1 MADVTAHTQQTK
13 KKKWI
18 SFADYIPDEPCYGAP
33 ELAAAARD
41 KHMRENR
48 AKQQKIEDESDRL
61 YMKER
66 QKIDSLAK
74 EEQERQD
81 REKKAKLDEYWRNE
95 NERQSRYRFEASKVQ
110 ALLDSL
116 HGLSS
121 PI

>member
-1 MADVTAHTQQTK
+1 MADAK

-18 SFADYIPDEPCYGAP
+18 SFADYIPDEPCYGAA
-33 ELAAAARD
+33 EIAAAARD
-41 KHMRENR
+41 KQMRENR
-48 AKQQKIEDESDRL
+48 AQQQKIDDESDRL
-61 YMKER
+61 YMKEK
-66 QKIDSLAK
+66 QKIDRLAK

-81 REKKAKLDEYWRNE
+81 REKKAKLYEDWRKE
-95 NERQSRYRFEASKVQ
+95 KERQSRYRFEASKLQ

>member
-1 MADVTAHTQQTK
+1 
-13 KKKWI
+13 
-18 SFADYIPDEPCYGAP
+18 
-33 ELAAAARD
+33 
-41 KHMRENR
+41 MRENR
-48 AKQQKIEDESDRL
+48 AKQKKIDDDSDRL
-61 YMKER
+61 YRKER

-81 REKKAKLDEYWRNE
+81 REKKAKLDEYQRNE
-95 NERQSRYRFEASKVQ
+95 KERQARYRFEASKLQ